1 MKREGRKYEHY
12 FVEYE
17 DKFKNVNPLRI
28 LEIGVQSGKSLLY
41 WRNMFPDTEIVGVD
55 IDPGCLK
62 FSDENNKIKVIIG
75 DQENVEFLNSLGGY
89 DIIIDDGGHTVNQ
102 QLVTFNVMFPKLSPG
117 GWYVIEDLHTSYWP
131 NFGGGKGNFTTIEF
145 LKTLVDDINATYA
158 IEKNNNRCDKN
169 YTIENRFGV
178 ESITFIESVVFIK
191 KQKEDKDYKLPF

>member
-1 MKREGRKYEHY
+1 MQRDGRKYEHY
-12 FVEYE
+12 FTEYE
-17 DKFKNVNPLRI
+17 DKFKDANPHRI

-55 IDPGCLK
+55 IDPDCLK
-62 FSDENNKIKVIIG
+62 FSNEQNNIKVIIG
-75 DQENVEFLNSLGGY
+75 DQENVEFLNSLGAY
-89 DIIIDDGGHTVNQ
+89 DIVIDDGGHTVSQ
-102 QLVTFNVMFPKLSPG
+102 QLVTFNVLFPKLSPG

-131 NFGGGKGNFTTIEF
+131 QFGGEKGNFTTIEF

-158 IEKNNNRCDKN
+158 IEKNNNRSDKN
-169 YTIENRFGV
+169 YTIENRFGI